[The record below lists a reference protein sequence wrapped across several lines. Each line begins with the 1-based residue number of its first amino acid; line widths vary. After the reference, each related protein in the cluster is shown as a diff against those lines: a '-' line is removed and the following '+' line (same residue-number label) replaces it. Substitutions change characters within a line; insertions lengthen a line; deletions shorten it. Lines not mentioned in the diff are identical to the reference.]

1 MEIIQI
7 VGIGLVAALLTLVVK
22 QHVPAFAFLISLFA
36 GSIIFLF
43 LIGKIAEVIGVL
55 QGLAEQSGINMVFL
69 KTILKIIGI
78 AYIAEF
84 ASQII
89 KDAGEDALAS
99 KVELAGKILIMFMAI
114 PIIRVI
120 IETVIQLLPT

>member
-7 VGIGLVAALLTLVVK
+7 IGIGIIATLLTLVLK
-22 QHVPAFAFLISLFA
+22 QHVPAFAFLVSLFA
-36 GSIIFLF
+36 GVIIFLF
-43 LIGKIAEVIGVL
+43 LIGKISEVISVL

-84 ASQII
+84 ASQIV
-89 KDAGEDALAS
+89 KDAGEEALAS
-99 KVELAGKILIMFMAI
+99 KIELAGKILIMFMAI